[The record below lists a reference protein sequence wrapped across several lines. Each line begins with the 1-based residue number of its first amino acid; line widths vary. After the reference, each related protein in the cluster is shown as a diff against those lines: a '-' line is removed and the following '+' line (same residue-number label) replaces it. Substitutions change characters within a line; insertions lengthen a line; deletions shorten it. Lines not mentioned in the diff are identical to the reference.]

1 MRAGVLTD
9 VGTIEVREVPDA
21 EAGED
26 QLLLRVVA
34 CGICGT
40 DVRTFSHGDPR
51 APVPWILG
59 HEVVGVVEEV
69 GSRAADEVD
78 VAQGDLVF
86 VASILS
92 CGRCE
97 WCRAGKSNLCE
108 LHELLGY
115 DPHPGAYAERFVVP
129 RIALRGVFRVPEGLA
144 PEVATIADP
153 LSNTINGQEI
163 LGAGLGDTVVVIGA
177 GPIGCMHAA
186 IARSRGAAQVL
197 VFDVSEDRAEL
208 ARKVL
213 GNDRVE
219 TAAATGDAMVDAVM
233 EATGGR
239 GAERIVVACSSHEA
253 QQDALRMTAKE
264 AKVVY
269 FGGLPKHRPT
279 IEFDSNV
286 LHYREV
292 QVAGAYGANLR
303 QMDDALRMLADEQIP
318 GDRLVTH
325 KVPLEEIGSA
335 FQALVSGE
343 ALKAVILPGG

>member
-1 MRAGVLTD
+1 MRAGVLSE
-9 VGTIEVREVPDA
+9 VGRVEVREVPDPSP
-21 EAGED
+21 GEGE
-26 QLLLRVVA
+26 LLLRVVA

-40 DVRTFSHGDPR
+40 DVRTFANGDPR

-59 HEVVGVVEEV
+59 HEVVGTVERV
-69 GSRAADEVD
+69 GSRAADEVE
-78 VAQGDLVF
+78 VAEGDLVF

-97 WCRAGKSNLCE
+97 WCRAGKHNLCE
-108 LHELLGY
+108 LHQLLGY
-115 DPHPGAYAERFVVP
+115 DPFPGAYAEYFAVP
-129 RIALRGVFRVPEGLA
+129 RIGLRNVFRVPEGLA
-144 PEVATIADP
+144 PEVVTIADP

-163 LGAGLGDTVVVIGA
+163 LDAGLGDVVVVIGA

-186 IARSRGAAQVL
+186 IARARGAARVL
-197 VFDVSEDRAEL
+197 LFDVSEGRVEL
-208 ARKVL
+208 AEKVL

-219 TAAATGDAMVDAVM
+219 CAAATGAEMVSAV
-233 EATGGR
+233 EKATGGR
-239 GAERIVVACSSHEA
+239 GADRIVVACSSGEA

-264 AKVVY
+264 ARVVY

-292 QVAGAYGANLR
+292 QVAGAYGASLR
-303 QMDDALRMLADEQIP
+303 QMDEALRMLATEEVP

-325 KVPLEEIGSA
+325 RIPLSEIGSA
-335 FQALVSGE
+335 FDALRSGE
-343 ALKAVILPGG
+343 ALKAVIFPD